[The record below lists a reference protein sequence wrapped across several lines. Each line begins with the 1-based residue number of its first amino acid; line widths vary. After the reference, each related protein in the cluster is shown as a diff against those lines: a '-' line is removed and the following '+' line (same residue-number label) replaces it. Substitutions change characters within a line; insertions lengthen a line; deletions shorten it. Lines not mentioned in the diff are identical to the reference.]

1 MKTTQIMQHLI
12 GKTYKEIVELLRT
25 EEDGGDC
32 CGWSE
37 CSIEDSL
44 VDLKD
49 KAEAVLVDVVEIN
62 YSDEY
67 FVEYSDVFERNVIN
81 FIFDLG
87 DKKGLILG
95 YDLKAGS
102 GSGWSYGAYVPL
114 YYDKEEVAS
123 ASW

>member
-12 GKTYKEIVELLRT
+12 GKTYKELVDHLRT

-32 CGWSE
+32 CGWSN
-37 CSIEDSL
+37 CYIENSL

-49 KAEAVLVDVVEIN
+49 KAEAVLVDVVEID
-62 YSDEY
+62 YSDDADSD
-67 FVEYSDVFERNVIN
+67 YSERSVIN

-95 YDLKAGS
+95 YDLQAGS
-102 GSGWSYGAYVPL
+102 GSGWSYGAYVTL
-114 YYDKEEVAS
+114 YFDKEEVAS

>member
-1 MKTTQIMQHLI
+1 MKTTPIMQHLI
-12 GKTYKEIVELLRT
+12 GKTYKEIVDNLRT

-37 CSIEDSL
+37 CYVEDSL

-49 KAEAVLVDVVEIN
+49 KTEAVLVDVVEID
-62 YSDEY
+62 YSDEDTDC
-67 FVEYSDVFERNVIN
+67 SARSVIN

-102 GSGWSYGAYVPL
+102 GSGWSYGAYVTL
-114 YYDKEEVAS
+114 YFDKEEVAS

>member
-12 GKTYKEIVELLRT
+12 NKTYKEIVDHLRT

-32 CGWSE
+32 CGWSK
-37 CSIEDSL
+37 CYIEDSL
-44 VDLKD
+44 VDLKE
-49 KAEAVLVDVVEIN
+49 KEEAVLVNVIEIDYPPEDFDCSN
-62 YSDEY
+62 
-67 FVEYSDVFERNVIN
+67 RTVIN

-87 DKKGLILG
+87 NQKGLILG
-95 YDLKAGS
+95 YDLQAGS
-102 GSGWSYGAYVPL
+102 GSGWSYGAYVTL